1 MTCIFQK
8 GGLYIGKDEHD
19 VTNATKMNPII
30 DICIHIW
37 NYRVEYSY
45 MHTSQTDEKHYANG
59 KQILAVNDTTDTF
72 RSSNGQ
78 DPKSND
84 GYTRVG
90 QRE

>member
-1 MTCIFQK
+1 MTCIFHK

-45 MHTSQTDEKHYANG
+45 MQPSQIDEKHYASG
-59 KQILAVNDTTDTF
+59 RSTAVNDTTETI
-72 RSSNGQ
+72 RPTNGQ
-78 DPKSND
+78 NTPGND

-90 QRE
+90 QRK